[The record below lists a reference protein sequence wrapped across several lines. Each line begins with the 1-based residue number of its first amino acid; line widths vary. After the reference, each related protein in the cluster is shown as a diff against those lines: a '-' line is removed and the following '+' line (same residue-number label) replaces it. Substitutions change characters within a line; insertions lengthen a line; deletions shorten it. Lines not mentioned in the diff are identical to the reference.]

1 MNLGCYVVEIFALIL
16 LFYTNGFLMKRR
28 KREFG
33 LYNVLGME
41 KRHIGRVLF
50 WETFLPSAPA
60 SWWALAWAFS

>member
-1 MNLGCYVVEIFALIL
+1 
-16 LFYTNGFLMKRR
+16 MKRR